1 MKTEAQIK
9 FEAELTIMEQKVDAL
24 MKSIDDVRNNTIEEV
39 AQHIEKLTA
48 FGSDTIDGLAM
59 YIREMKQ

>member
-24 MKSIDDVRNNTIEEV
+24 IKSVDYVRNNTIEEV

-48 FGSDTIDGLAM
+48 FGTDTVDGLAI
-59 YIREMKQ
+59 YIREMKN

>member
-48 FGSDTIDGLAM
+48 FGADTIDGLAM